1 MVQTVSTQTEP
12 KVINVSEERA
22 IAEWQQLYPD
32 QWLLLEV
39 TQEDEDEPIGGRLV
53 AVASHDM
60 SLVPLWRE
68 YSQQG
73 KTTALVYGD
82 ATEAGPSVV
91 A

>member
-12 KVINVSEERA
+12 KVINAPEERA

-32 QWLLLEV
+32 QWLLLDV
-39 TQEDEDEPIGGRLV
+39 TQEDEGEPVGARLV
-53 AVASHDM
+53 AVALHDM

-68 YSQQG
+68 HAQQG

-82 ATEAGPSVV
+82 ATEIGPSVV